1 MLQEYYTENYKN
13 TIIKIGQDFR
23 RSIDYIE
30 SRKDFNFNNLSYFG
44 GSWGSTTSNYLLAI
58 DDRIK
63 AAVLCVGGLMMQKSK
78 KEVEAHYYIRR
89 IKTPILHIVGKEDGI
104 FGFEESYK
112 PWKELIGT
120 PKNKLKLI
128 SSRGD
133 RDLIGSIKGKQN
145 IEIIY
150 LHARE
155 IIEQLAGKSLDLGFS
170 GLDLLKESEINIQNN
185 IKVFKKYPYGQATLV
200 VAIPTDFIDIFS
212 MADLEE
218 VAFEFKDKKKKRLR
232 VATKYPNLT
241 REFFYSKGVTQFSIV
256 KSIGSTEIAPY
267 TGSSEV
273 ITDITSTGST
283 LAANNLRI
291 ITDGY
296 ILKSELCMMVAKSSL
311 QNKKL
316 QRLAKLL
323 STKY

>member
-1 MLQEYYTENYKN
+1 MNK
-13 TIIKIGQDFR
+13 IIKIGIPSKGR
-23 RSIDYIE
+23 L
-30 SRKDFNFNNLSYFG
+30 RKD
-44 GSWGSTTSNYLLAI
+44 
-58 DDRIK
+58 
-63 AAVLCVGGLMMQKSK
+63 VLN
-78 KEVEAHYYIRR
+78 
-89 IKTPILHIVGKEDGI
+89 I
-104 FGFEESYK
+104 FK
-112 PWKELIGT
+112 
-120 PKNKLKLI
+120 KNKLKLI

-291 ITDGY
+291 INDGY

>member
-1 MLQEYYTENYKN
+1 MKN
-13 TIIKIGQDFR
+13 LIKIGIPSKGR
-23 RSIDYIE
+23 L
-30 SRKDFNFNNLSYFG
+30 RKD
-44 GSWGSTTSNYLLAI
+44 
-58 DDRIK
+58 
-63 AAVLCVGGLMMQKSK
+63 VLN
-78 KEVEAHYYIRR
+78 
-89 IKTPILHIVGKEDGI
+89 I
-104 FGFEESYK
+104 FK
-112 PWKELIGT
+112 
-120 PKNKLKLI
+120 KNKLKLI

-155 IIEQLAGKSLDLGFS
+155 IIQQLAGKSLDLGFS

-241 REFFYSKGVTQFSIV
+241 RDFLFSKGVTQFKLVDSL
-256 KSIGSTEIAPY
+256 GATESYPF
-267 TGSSEV
+267 TGSAEL
-273 ITDITSTGST
+273 ITDITSTGET
-283 LAANNLRI
+283 LKANNLRI
-291 ITDGY
+291 LKDGE
-296 ILKSELCMMVAKSSL
+296 ILKSQACIFTS
-311 QNKKL
+311 KKNSKKKGL
-316 QRLAKLL
+316 KNFIRLL
-323 STKY
+323 SK